1 MAVNE
6 TPLSTKELQF
16 QMKQIRNFLN
26 LTFLDLFVLIL
37 NMYQILLV
45 IPSILSIESSI
56 VLLSNKVLAFIQ
68 GIKLKPRG
76 SNFVKQQK

>member
-1 MAVNE
+1 M
-6 TPLSTKELQF
+6 LTKELQF

-37 NMYQILLV
+37 NMMYQILLV

-68 GIKLKPRG
+68 GIKLKPHG